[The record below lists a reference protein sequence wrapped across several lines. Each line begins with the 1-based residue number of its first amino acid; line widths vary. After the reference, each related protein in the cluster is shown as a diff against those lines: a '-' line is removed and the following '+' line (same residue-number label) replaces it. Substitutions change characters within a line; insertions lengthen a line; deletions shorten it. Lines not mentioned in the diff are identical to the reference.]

1 MLPVA
6 DEVLLLIGES
16 FLPLQIGFFYFALIP
31 SALRL
36 SECLCLDPHCTWV
49 VLKCPVL
56 TFDQLHM
63 HNIPTL
69 HVFTVVGI
77 EPRALHK
84 LDRCSTAES
93 DLATQSC

>member
-36 SECLCLDPHCTWV
+36 SECLYKTKHTQALPFWEPWPPLYLGGAQV
-49 VLKCPVL
+49 SRAY
-56 TFDQLHM
+56 FQ
-63 HNIPTL
+63 PT
-69 HVFTVVGI
+69 
-77 EPRALHK
+77 AY
-84 LDRCSTAES
+84 A
-93 DLATQSC
+93 